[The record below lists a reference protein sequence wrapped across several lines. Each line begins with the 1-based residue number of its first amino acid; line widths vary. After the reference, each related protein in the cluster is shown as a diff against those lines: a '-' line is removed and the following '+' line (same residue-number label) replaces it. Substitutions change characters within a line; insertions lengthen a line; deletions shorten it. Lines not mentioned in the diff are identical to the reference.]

1 MDEGEKLAAAKAEV
15 RADID
20 DWHDLLLQRGANSL
34 LVAHGGAMLACLYQL
49 KDYGTNTQLKH
60 IGLVIAAFA
69 AGFIIAVIGYIDISN
84 GHVKLRLA
92 VLQNNISGFDM
103 KPLQLGIGLLY
114 LSVGILLLAV
124 LAIAWRFFWL

>member
-20 DWHDLLLQRGANSL
+20 DWHDLLQRGANSL

-103 KPLQLGIGLLY
+103 KPLQRGIGLLY

>member
-1 MDEGEKLAAAKAEV
+1 MDKEEKLAAAKAEV

-20 DWHDLLLQRGANSL
+20 DWRDLLQRGANSL

-49 KDYGTNTQLKH
+49 RDYGTNTQLKH

-69 AGFIIAVIGYIDISN
+69 AGFIIATIGYIDISN

-103 KPLQLGIGLLY
+103 KPLQRGIGLLY

>member
-20 DWHDLLLQRGANSL
+20 DWHDLLQGGANSL
-34 LVAHGGAMLACLYQL
+34 LVAHSGAKLACLYQL
-49 KDYGTNTQLKH
+49 EDYGTNTQLKH

-103 KPLQLGIGLLY
+103 KPLQRGIGLLY

-124 LAIAWRFFWL
+124 LAIALRFFWL

>member
-1 MDEGEKLAAAKAEV
+1 MDEGGKLVAAKAEV

-20 DWHDLLLQRGANSL
+20 DWHDLLQRGANSL

-69 AGFIIAVIGYIDISN
+69 AGFIIAAIGYIDISN

-103 KPLQLGIGLLY
+103 KPLQRGIGLLY